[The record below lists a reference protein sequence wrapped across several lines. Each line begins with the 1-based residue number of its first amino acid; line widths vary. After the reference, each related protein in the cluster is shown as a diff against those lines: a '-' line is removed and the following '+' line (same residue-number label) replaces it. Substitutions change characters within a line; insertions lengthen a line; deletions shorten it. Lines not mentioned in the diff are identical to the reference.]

1 VTGTPYIS
9 VNIATMKALNAP
21 KERQSR
27 EDLGFVKLYAKMRK
41 TNELIPTKDHSP
53 YADTAS

>member
-1 VTGTPYIS
+1 M
-9 VNIATMKALNAP
+9 ATMKALNAL

-41 TNELIPTKDHSP
+41 TNELITTRDHSP
-53 YADTAS
+53 YADTP